1 MLLLLGSS
9 MLQHFILFNV
19 CFFFPPFIFWKAT
32 QVHDT
37 PPEARNSSAGSKL
50 PHSSV
55 LQHESD
61 RTDVT
66 TAHHGSVWITLNS
79 FIWNIKTMK
88 HKPSTKRQLRV
99 ASYCSS
105 LKKKKRKKE
114 KAIVKNGEDTQ
125 NRQWT
130 VDVTL
135 PFTRFESCPAT
146 GGGNREERKE
156 KPGKAGEKKGKGD
169 IRPTA
174 RSARGGGGGPGLK
187 GLLWLVRTNKAVWE
201 RSGATERQALVAII
215 VKSWCLGTH
224 IHTATNVHI
233 QH

>member
-1 MLLLLGSS
+1 MLLLLLGSS

-105 LKKKKRKKE
+105 LKKKKKERKSYSE
-114 KAIVKNGEDTQ
+114 ERWRHTEQTVNGGRDAAIY
-125 NRQWT
+125 
-130 VDVTL
+130 TL
-135 PFTRFESCPAT
+135 RILP
-146 GGGNREERKE
+146 GNRGRKQGGE
-156 KPGKAGEKKGKGD
+156 KGKARKSRGKKREGRYSSDGSVSPWR
-169 IRPTA
+169 RP
-174 RSARGGGGGPGLK
+174 
-187 GLLWLVRTNKAVWE
+187 
-201 RSGATERQALVAII
+201 
-215 VKSWCLGTH
+215 GTQRAPV
-224 IHTATNVHI
+224 IGQNE
-233 QH
+233 